1 MKNAEGSCLIQL
13 GDTWVVCTAT
23 IEDRVPP
30 FLRGTETGWVT
41 AEYGMLPRSGKERTA
56 RDTTGRGAGRTHEI
70 QRLVGRSLRAVVET
84 RALGERTIIIDC
96 DVIQADGGT
105 RTAAITGGYLALV
118 QALALMR
125 ERGHFRPSTALGA
138 TLRQAQGRISPDRP
152 GVLPILDSVAAV
164 SVGIVQG
171 EQLLDLDF
179 NEDSMASVDMNV
191 VMTGGGRLVE
201 IQGTAEGT
209 PFTRQQMDSLVDLAA
224 KGIKELT
231 ALQTQVLEKSPA
243 SPVRPDTV
251 GAQGGPEGPPGRGD

>member
-13 GDTWVVCTAT
+13 GNTWVVCTAT

-56 RDTTGRGAGRTHEI
+56 RDPAGRGAGRTHEI

-125 ERGHFRPSTALGA
+125 ERGHFR
-138 TLRQAQGRISPDRP
+138 ISPDRP
-152 GVLPILDSVAAV
+152 GVLPILDSVAAA

-231 ALQTQVLEKSPA
+231 ALQTEALEKSPA

-251 GAQGGPEGPPGRGD
+251 GAQGGPEGLPGRGD